1 MRSKGEQGPRA
12 LPLLKKG
19 LLGLR
24 NLNKHLLNKL
34 LIALQP
40 PARRAIQT
48 HGDISVGNG
57 NSFGLR
63 LNLICLGDLI
73 RY

>member
-19 LLGLR
+19 LLGMR
-24 NLNKHLLNKL
+24 NLNKRLLNKL
-34 LIALQP
+34 LLTLQP
-40 PARRAIQT
+40 PTKRAIQT
-48 HGDISVGNG
+48 HQDISVRNG
-57 NSFGLR
+57 NSFGLH
-63 LNLICLGDLI
+63 LNLICLDDLI